1 MLGEGS
7 RETNALQRTTPRL
20 FLAPHCTCS
29 SLLPRLLPPCP
40 LQGTVFCAGR
50 MPWGSAE
57 PSYGSL
63 PLDPSGER
71 RATRTPACSF
81 DPAGERSADPAA
93 CSSTP
98 KGSAQQRESASGF
111 NPALGSAQ
119 QAPLRAARPRRGA
132 HSSSDLRAASTQ
144 RGARSRCR
152 ACSSTPQGSA
162 QRGPPAGCSTSA
174 CSQDQTRGACTL
186 LRHPEAGESMGHA
199 SAPLIQVLQDH
210 AKHGLQQL
218 HVPPPPRGAGGL
230 ALAPSRRPK
239 GRALGPA
246 SARTAWQPFSCRGAA
261 CRGAWRAPSSTP
273 PCPPRSRPPTL
284 RRCAFPPQLGTPP
297 PDGRVALPSPP
308 P

>member
-1 MLGEGS
+1 MQLS
-7 RETNALQRTTPRL
+7 VAAA
-20 FLAPHCTCS
+20 APSVPSACA
-29 SLLPRLLPPCP
+29 
-40 LQGTVFCAGR
+40 VF

-162 QRGPPAGCSTSA
+162 QRGPPAGCSIRA
-174 CSQDQTRGACTL
+174 CSQDQTWERARCCVT
-186 LRHPEAGESMGHA
+186 
-199 SAPLIQVLQDH
+199 
-210 AKHGLQQL
+210 
-218 HVPPPPRGAGGL
+218 
-230 ALAPSRRPK
+230 PK
-239 GRALGPA
+239 RGRA
-246 SARTAWQPFSCRGAA
+246 WVMHQ
-261 CRGAWRAPSSTP
+261 
-273 PCPPRSRPPTL
+273 L
-284 RRCAFPPQLGTPP
+284 R
-297 PDGRVALPSPP
+297 
-308 P
+308 

>member
-1 MLGEGS
+1 MQLS
-7 RETNALQRTTPRL
+7 VAAA
-20 FLAPHCTCS
+20 APS
-29 SLLPRLLPPCP
+29 VPSAES

-152 ACSSTPQGSA
+152 ACSSTL
-162 QRGPPAGCSTSA
+162 
-174 CSQDQTRGACTL
+174 RGAHSVGRLPAARPVHAAKT
-186 LRHPEAGESMGHA
+186 RRGSVHVAASPRSGGE
-199 SAPLIQVLQDH
+199 
-210 AKHGLQQL
+210 HGSCISY
-218 HVPPPPRGAGGL
+218 AD
-230 ALAPSRRPK
+230 S
-239 GRALGPA
+239 GPA
-246 SARTAWQPFSCRGAA
+246 R
-261 CRGAWRAPSSTP
+261 
-273 PCPPRSRPPTL
+273 PC
-284 RRCAFPPQLGTPP
+284 
-297 PDGRVALPSPP
+297 
-308 P
+308 